1 MSSTR
6 YGLPYQGSKNSIAL
20 DILRFL
26 PSGNRLCDLCGGGGA
41 ITHAALASNT
51 YKWNSFLY
59 NEISP
64 LVCHAF
70 DMAIHGQFE
79 GETRWISREDFFRLR
94 DTDPYVA
101 FCFSFGNN
109 LLNYCY
115 SRDIEPWKKAVHYAR
130 VLGDSSLLAAF
141 GIHSD
146 GSRRDIVA
154 HLPEYRKKYNS
165 WLKEICKGDSSRYD
179 SSAFPQLESYA
190 RLQNLQHFESLERL
204 ESLTITCGSYESY
217 SYLPGDVVYLDIPY
231 ENTDCKSY
239 NGFDHAAFYHWASTR
254 PFQIFFSSYHLT
266 SPHPFFLVW
275 EQRKEVFVDE
285 NHNIR
290 TECIYSNKPYR
301 TSLLPIEPTLF

>member
-1 MSSTR
+1 MPSTR

-41 ITHAALASNT
+41 ITHAALSSGT
-51 YKWNSFLY
+51 YKWNSYLY

-64 LVCHAF
+64 LVCRAF
-70 DMAIHGQFE
+70 SMAVHGEFR
-79 GETRWISREDFFRLR
+79 GEKRWISREDFFSLR
-94 DTDPYVA
+94 DTDPYAA

-109 LLNYCY
+109 LLSYCY

-130 VLGDSSLLAAF
+130 VLGDSSLLREF
-141 GIHSD
+141 GIDSD
-146 GSRRDIVA
+146 GSRRDITS
-154 HLPEYRKKYNS
+154 HLSEYRVKYNS
-165 WLKEICKGDSSRYD
+165 WLKGDSSRYD
-179 SSAFPQLESYA
+179 SSAFPQLESHA
-190 RLQNLQHFESLERL
+190 RLQNLQHFESLGRLQSLGRL
-204 ESLTITCGSYESY
+204 EITCGSYADY
-217 SYLPGDVVYLDIPY
+217 HYLPGDVVYLDIPY

-239 NGFDHAAFYHWASTR
+239 SGFNHHDFYHWASTR
-254 PFQIFFSSYHLT
+254 PYQLFFSSYHI
-266 SPHPFFLVW
+266 SPSLPFFLCW

-290 TECIYSNKPYR
+290 TECIYSNQPYR